1 MDDAMKSLAKQ
12 PCDSCYAKVVF
23 RKLTRRSCKVKQ
35 QCKKLHKAMEGVMK
49 GKQNSPESFAS
60 QNSGKKI
67 DTEVNFLTVIHVPE
81 N

>member
-1 MDDAMKSLAKQ
+1 
-12 PCDSCYAKVVF
+12 
-23 RKLTRRSCKVKQ
+23 
-35 QCKKLHKAMEGVMK
+35 MK